1 VERRTESTEGRVAVL
16 DLTTSYLG
24 LRLRSPLVA
33 SASPLARSLEQVRRL
48 EGAGVGAIVMHSLFE
63 EEIIAE
69 SHELDRFL
77 DRGGL
82 IHAEAS
88 NYLPA
93 LESYRR
99 TPEQYIDHLKRVR
112 KAVRVPVIGSLNG
125 VSPGGWVTYAREIEE
140 AGADALELNTY
151 YIPSDPDLTG
161 AELEE
166 NYITLVRDVRAAVSL
181 PIAVK
186 LSPFFTSLPNVAQR
200 LAEAGAD
207 GLVLFNRFYQPDI
220 DVELM
225 EVVPSVSLS
234 TSQDLRLP
242 LRWVAILYRRVAVDF
257 ALSGGVHCAEDAVKA
272 LMAGASVAMTTSSLL
287 RHGASHVAQILRE
300 LERWILEHGYHSA
313 SEMIGS
319 MSQCAVSE
327 PAAYERANYIRALHS
342 YDHRVGL

>member
-1 VERRTESTEGRVAVL
+1 
-16 DLTTSYLG
+16 
-24 LRLRSPLVA
+24 
-33 SASPLARSLEQVRRL
+33 LEVT
-48 EGAGVGAIVMHSLFE
+48 GVGAIVMHSLFE

-125 VSPGGWVTYAREIEE
+125 VSPGGWVTYARDIEA
-140 AGADALELNTY
+140 AGADALELNPY
-151 YIPSDPDLTG
+151 YIPTDPDLTG
-161 AELEE
+161 VELEE
-166 NYITLVRDVRAAVSL
+166 NYVALVRDVRAAVSM

-207 GLVLFNRFYQPDI
+207 GLVLFNRFYQPDLDI
-220 DVELM
+220 DLM
-225 EVVPSVSLS
+225 EIVPTVNLS

-242 LRWVAILYRRVAVDF
+242 LRWIAILYRRVAVDF
-257 ALSGGVHCAEDAVKA
+257 ALSSGVHCAEDAVKA
-272 LMAGASVAMTTSSLL
+272 LMAGASVAMTTSALL
-287 RHGASHVAQILRE
+287 RHGAGRVVQILRE
-300 LERWILEHGYHSA
+300 LEHWMLEHGYHSV

-327 PAAYERANYIRALHS
+327 PAAYERANYMRALHS
-342 YDHRVGL
+342 YDHRVGV